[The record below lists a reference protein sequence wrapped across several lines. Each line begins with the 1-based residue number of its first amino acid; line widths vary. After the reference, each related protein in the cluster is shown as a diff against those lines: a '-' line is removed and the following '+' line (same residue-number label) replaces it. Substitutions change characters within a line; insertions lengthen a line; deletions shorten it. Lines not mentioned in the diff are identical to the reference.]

1 GTEAVTAEATSTTAL
16 RAETEGGDGVAGVS
30 GEAVSTSGETVGV
43 EGVTQSSDSEAA
55 GVRGSSTSG
64 QYGVDGRIYD
74 DESNLPTLRSVESA
88 GVIGRSDKAS
98 TWGVVGWSRRGTGV
112 YGRTDN
118 GASSAIY
125 GRNSQGGVAVN
136 SQGILEVSE
145 HVDVAKVGL
154 SAYLSEL
161 QTIDNETETMVVFD
175 ATNRDDFG
183 GYDTSTGVYTVQET
197 GDYHVSFT
205 IDWWT
210 SFDAGVNIHYELQ
223 INGAFDGGIQA
234 DTKTATSDHRVC
246 RGFSRTLFDLQRGD
260 TLQVTVEQDSGST
273 ADIWG
278 SFQETYLTLHKVG

>member
-30 GEAVSTSGETVGV
+30 GEAVGSTGETVGV

-55 GVRGSSTSG
+55 GVRGSSTEG
-64 QYGVDGRIYD
+64 NYGVDGRVYD
-74 DESNLPTLRSVESA
+74 DESNLPTLASFESA
-88 GVIGRSDKAS
+88 GVIGRTDKS
-98 TWGVVGWSRRGTGV
+98 GGWGVVGWSQNNFGV
-112 YGRTDN
+112 FARTDD
-118 GASSAIY
+118 ADSSALY
-125 GRNSQGGVAVN
+125 GFNPQGGVAVN

-154 SAYLSEL
+154 SAYLDAN
-161 QTIDNETETMVVFD
+161 QTIDSGIATTVVFD

-183 GYDTSTGVYTVQET
+183 GYDASTGVYTVQEA

-205 IDWWT
+205 IDWQT
-210 SFDAGVNIHYELQ
+210 NFSAGVNIDYELQ
-223 INGAFDGGIQA
+223 INGEFDGGIQA

-246 RGFSRTLFDLQRGD
+246 RGFSRTLFDLQEGD
-260 TLQVTVEQDSGST
+260 TLQVTVKQDSGST

-278 SFQETYLTLHKVG
+278 QNQETYLTLHKVG